1 MKCHIIVLICISQ
14 MTNDVEHLFMCLL
27 AVYIVSLEKCLF
39 RYVAHPLVG
48 WFIFFLLN
56 CKSPSYIPG
65 TIYPWASLVAQRLK
79 RLPAMQETWVRSL
92 SWEDPLEKE
101 MATHSSILAW
111 RIPWTEEPCGLQS
124 TGSQRVGHD
133 WATSLSYTLGRHTLW
148 KMFLHS
154 VEFSTILMISFEAQK
169 PLILIFGWTYV
180 SVLSGRYSRVELL
193 GHTSWGTV
201 DVCLWLLCF
210 SCHT

>member
-1 MKCHIIVLICISQ
+1 MKKKNTGVGCHALLQGIFPTQGSCVCIVAIPPAPHYS
-14 MTNDVEHLFMCLL
+14 TL
-27 AVYIVSLEKCLF
+27 AWKI
-39 RYVAHPLVG
+39 
-48 WFIFFLLN
+48 
-56 CKSPSYIPG
+56 
-65 TIYPWASLVAQRLK
+65 PWA
-79 RLPAMQETWVRSL
+79 
-92 SWEDPLEKE
+92 
-101 MATHSSILAW
+101 
-111 RIPWTEEPCGLQS
+111 EEPRGLQS